1 LISPLLSLPPSPT
14 IIPFQRLGRK
24 QGKER
29 ARRKEK
35 EERTEEERK
44 LSNLTERCK
53 FW

>member
-35 EERTEEERK
+35 EEKKKREQKKKENSVT
-44 LSNLTERCK
+44 
-53 FW
+53 